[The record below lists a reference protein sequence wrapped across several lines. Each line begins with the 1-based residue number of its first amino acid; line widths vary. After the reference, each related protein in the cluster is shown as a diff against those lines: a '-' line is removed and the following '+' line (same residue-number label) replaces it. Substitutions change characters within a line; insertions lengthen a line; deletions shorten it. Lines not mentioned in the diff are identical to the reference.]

1 MDLVAGVRK
10 EGSRGG
16 RGDFKWSDVKESSH
30 RENYLGHSLMA
41 PVGRWQ
47 QGRDLTW
54 YAKGEALDE
63 EEKARRDREE
73 IKRIK
78 EAEEE
83 AMARALGLPI
93 PPKSASA
100 TNANLTPLGAKDVQ
114 KAVRD
119 TTADEDL
126 ANDGMGKGVGF
137 GSYGG
142 GAHIGGDDEK
152 LEAVGLF
159 PEEQRHRRRSR
170 SPRREKRR
178 DRNGSRDRERERR
191 HRRYHDDR
199 ERHHHHNH
207 RHRSRSRSSPHNR
220 YRRRRRSGSRSRS
233 GDSWREDD
241 HKRSHRSGRDFP
253 SDSRDHRSHRRE
265 RDHDYSRWH

>member
-100 TNANLTPLGAKDVQ
+100 ANANLTPLGAKDVQ

-126 ANDGMGKGVGF
+126 SNDGMGKGVGF

-142 GAHIGGDDEK
+142 GAQIGGDDEK
-152 LEAVGLF
+152 LEAVGLL
-159 PEEQRHRRRSR
+159 PEERRHRKRSR
-170 SPRREKRR
+170 SPRREKIRYH
-178 DRNGSRDRERERR
+178 NGSRDRERERR
-191 HRRYHDDR
+191 HRRHHDDR
-199 ERHHHHNH
+199 ERHH
-207 RHRSRSRSSPHNR
+207 RHRVGIGGERTVTRDPIDRSATSLQTAVTIALT
-220 YRRRRRSGSRSRS
+220 
-233 GDSWREDD
+233 E
-241 HKRSHRSGRDFP
+241 
-253 SDSRDHRSHRRE
+253 RRE
-265 RDHDYSRWH
+265 IMVTVIGIDSLPRYPFLNF